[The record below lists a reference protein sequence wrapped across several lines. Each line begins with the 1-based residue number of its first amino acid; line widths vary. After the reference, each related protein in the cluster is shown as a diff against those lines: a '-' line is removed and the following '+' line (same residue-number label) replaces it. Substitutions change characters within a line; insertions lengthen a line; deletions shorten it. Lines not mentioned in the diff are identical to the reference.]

1 MSMTSFA
8 LRLEPAGAPRAAA
21 MVLLF
26 HALAAL
32 APWLARVPA
41 APGAVLT
48 LIALAGLMHSL
59 AWLPGRHSRLAEVRH
74 DGRRWTV
81 RLAGSRGWLPAE
93 LCSASRAYLWV
104 VYLRLEAENR
114 RVGWLLPSGSVPAG
128 EFRRLK
134 ARIRL
139 AC

>member
-1 MSMTSFA
+1 MTSFA
-8 LRLEPAGAPRAAA
+8 LRLEPAAAPRVAAI
-21 MVLLF
+21 VLLF

-48 LIALAGLMHSL
+48 LIALAGLVHSL
-59 AWLPGRHSRLAEVRH
+59 ACLPGRHSRLAEVRH

-81 RLAGSRGWLPAE
+81 RLAGSHRWLPAG
-93 LCSASRAYLWV
+93 LCGASRAYPWL

-114 RVGWLLPSGSVPAG
+114 RLGWLLPPGSVPAG
-128 EFRRLK
+128 DFRRLK